1 MLRYSKYAALILML
15 VIVFVSGC
23 SDRGTNIPAQ
33 PEIGYITTPQD
44 IKVSPAV
51 HDFFPEMVFQIR
63 NQLRLL
69 EVAVYLPDVAF
80 PEPYGPAQAVPLL
93 ILLPPQ
99 DGDQFYYFN
108 HGLQQLADEMIAD
121 GTIQPMA
128 ICCLSNDKVFGGY
141 FYAGHYPPAG
151 DYDAVIGDA
160 LIEYLNSRF
169 PLMNTPAK
177 RGVGGTGQGAYGA
190 FRAAMLHSDMFSSIS
205 VTDGPLDFDGLDG
218 KSGLMELFDDALTE
232 QSLDASN
239 FKSFDTSGAWHI
251 SRMFVGGS
259 YAFSPHDT
267 LVYWHSAIV
276 SNPDDFTESLDIFID
291 STKQINDTTTLIR
304 NIVNQS
310 PDFDFHLPFDGH
322 GNTYTPIWSMW
333 LNNNLENVLANQGS
347 ASLASMD
354 IQIHTT
360 PDARYG
366 FYDQTKSWINTMK
379 NPPYSYNVKVSDYS
393 GYEGNPATH
402 DQYLYEIMRD
412 MLKFHSDNFGD

>member
-23 SDRGTNIPAQ
+23 SDRGTNIPAR
-33 PEIGYITTPQD
+33 PEIDYVSTPQD

-51 HDFFPEMVFQIR
+51 HDFFPEMLFQIR
-63 NQLRLL
+63 NQLHLL

-80 PEPYGPAQAVPLL
+80 PEPYGTAQEVPLL

-108 HGLQQLADEMIAD
+108 HGLQQLADEMIAA
-121 GTIQPMA
+121 GEIEPMA

-160 LIEYLNSRF
+160 LIEYLDNRL
-169 PLMNTPAK
+169 PLMATPAK
-177 RGVGGTGQGAYGA
+177 RGIGGTGQGGYGA
-190 FRAAMLHSDMFSSIS
+190 FRAALFHSDVFSSIT
-205 VTDGPLDFDGLDG
+205 VTDGPYDFDGRDG
-218 KSGLMELFDDALTE
+218 RSGLMDLFDDALAE

-239 FKSFDTSGAWHI
+239 FLDFDTSGSWHV
-251 SRMFVGGS
+251 SRMFIGGA

-267 LVYWHSAIV
+267 LVYWDSVTVPGTQTLEI
-276 SNPDDFTESLDIFID
+276 IID
-291 STKQINDTTTLIR
+291 SVKQIDDSATLIVD
-304 NIVNQS
+304 IVNQS
-310 PDFDFHLPFDGH
+310 PDFDFHLPFDGY
-322 GNTYTPIWSMW
+322 GNVYMPIWSMW
-333 LNNNLENVLANQGS
+333 LDNNLENVLADQGS
-347 ASLASMD
+347 ASLAGMD
-354 IQIHTT
+354 IQFQTT

-366 FYDQTKSWINTMK
+366 FYDQTKAWISTLK
-379 NPPYSYNVKVSDYS
+379 NPPYSYNVTVKEYS

-402 DQYLYEIMRD
+402 DQYLYEIMRN
-412 MLKFHSDNFGD
+412 MLKFHSDNFGE